1 MRALLTALLLAMSI
15 ANPLSA
21 EVKCSDKGNLAKQI
35 MASRQFKKPI
45 SEVIADLHE
54 RLESFSDPKVIKWAI
69 KTAIHAY
76 EQPVYEDIKDKDSAL
91 KKFRNMIELQCFK
104 ELYE

>member
-35 MASRQFKKPI
+35 MASRQFEKPI

-54 RLESFSDPKVIKWAI
+54 RLESFSDPRVIKWAI

-76 EQPVYEDIKDKDSAL
+76 EQPAYENIKDKDAAL